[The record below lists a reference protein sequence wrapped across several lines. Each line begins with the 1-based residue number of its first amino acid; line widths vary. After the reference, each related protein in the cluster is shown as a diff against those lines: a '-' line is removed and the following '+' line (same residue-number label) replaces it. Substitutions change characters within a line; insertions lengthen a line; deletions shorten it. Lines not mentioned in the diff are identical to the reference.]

1 VDLFASFNQTETG
14 TPFTFD
20 AATGTMTGTAGV
32 SFNFINQSPVDATC
46 IITMTT
52 AQPVQEFNTGVSD
65 MLYVE
70 YDTIDITVTANAP
83 IGGMTNLLTM
93 QATGVGSFVEA
104 VGGMTLDIGGLGDV
118 PNVIFT
124 SDFMTFSPTDHG
136 SFTIGLISDQGVMKD
151 PLTGFLT
158 GDNPGSG
165 PLRASVNSQ
174 FSIGAAPPSVPEPSS
189 VALLVLGLAG
199 VPLALRRKNR
209 QHAATAQ

>member
-1 VDLFASFNQTETG
+1 
-14 TPFTFD
+14 
-20 AATGTMTGTAGV
+20 MTGTAGV

-52 AQPVQEFNTGVSD
+52 AQPVQEFSVGGTN
-65 MLYVE
+65 MLVVH
-70 YDTIDITVTANAP
+70 YDAIDVTVTANAP

-93 QATGVGSFVEA
+93 QATNVGSFVEA
-104 VGGMTLDIGGLGDV
+104 VGGTTLDVGGLGDV

-136 SFTIGLISDQGVMKD
+136 SFSIGLIANQGVMKD

-158 GDNPGSG
+158 GDNPGNG
-165 PLRASVNSQ
+165 PLLASVNSQ
-174 FSIGAAPPSVPEPSS
+174 FSVGSAPPSVPEPSS

-209 QHAATAQ
+209 QRAATAQ